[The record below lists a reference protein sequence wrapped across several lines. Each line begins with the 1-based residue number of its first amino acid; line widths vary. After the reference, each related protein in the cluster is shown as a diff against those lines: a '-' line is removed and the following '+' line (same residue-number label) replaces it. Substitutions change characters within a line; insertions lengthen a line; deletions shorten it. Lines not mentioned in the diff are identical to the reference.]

1 LGARILIP
9 LHAGLIY
16 SASCGIDIHASP
28 SPFQSDFDRVTID
41 QLILLVTSLLLSFRQ
56 MELKTVEISS
66 QQSLFLFRFVSLP
79 LHDLSRFSLILRID
93 MCVSAGFRVEPVEL
107 TGSKDWAQVQGF
119 MPLLA

>member
-1 LGARILIP
+1 MGARILIP

-28 SPFQSDFDRVTID
+28 SPFQGDFDRITID

-66 QQSLFLFRFVSLP
+66 QQSLFLFRFVSLTF
-79 LHDLSRFSLILRID
+79 HDLFSLILRID

>member
-1 LGARILIP
+1 MGARILIP

-28 SPFQSDFDRVTID
+28 SPFQGDFDRVTID

-66 QQSLFLFRFVSLP
+66 QQSLFLFRFVSLTF
-79 LHDLSRFSLILRID
+79 HDLFSLILRID

-107 TGSKDWAQVQGF
+107 TDSKDWAQVQGF
-119 MPLLA
+119 VPLLA

>member
-1 LGARILIP
+1 MGARILIP

-28 SPFQSDFDRVTID
+28 SPFQGDFDRITID

-66 QQSLFLFRFVSLP
+66 QQSLFLFRFVSLTF
-79 LHDLSRFSLILRID
+79 HDLFSLILRID
-93 MCVSAGFRVEPVEL
+93 SA
-107 TGSKDWAQVQGF
+107 D
-119 MPLLA
+119 